1 MRNIKRYCRAQHTKI
16 SRQRKRSGDFLC
28 RRPRGVFLD
37 AFEDA
42 ADLLGVFQSLK
53 DFPNLCSAKILSI
66 AELRDLHRAILHDP
80 LHDVVDEGDLL
91 LVVER
96 SIEELGEGGAC
107 SLLREP
113 CERTDKYPEGGGRRL
128 IIRTRSPRAK
138 TEYT

>member
-1 MRNIKRYCRAQHTKI
+1 MSVSYRLRR
-16 SRQRKRSGDFLC
+16 RLLC
-28 RRPRGVFLD
+28 IRVEAR
-37 AFEDA
+37 EDA
-42 ADLLGVFQSLK
+42 GDGLEGLVVMKHLENTHAAEVQVVPEFLLV
-53 DFPNLCSAKILSI
+53 
-66 AELRDLHRAILHDP
+66 HRAILHDP